1 MPNAD
6 TKDTLMKLTV
16 LTNILTPYRIPLFQ
30 AMAEQVDDFSVLLMA
45 EREENRQWELQ
56 QPPFKVQVL
65 PAFQIKPKGSEISR
79 HWNYTV
85 IRTLR
90 KLQPD
95 VVLSGGF
102 APANISAFLYC
113 KMFRK
118 AFIGWG
124 ELTLQEPS
132 NASFVRRIIRRL
144 LISLSNG
151 SIASSCA
158 ARETFLHYGALP
170 EQVLTVTLPLDV
182 IQLRKRVEEIRK
194 TPRFHEKQPSV
205 SRPVL
210 LSIGRV
216 TKLKGYQEL
225 FDTYDQLLTTHPTT
239 SLIIVGDG
247 PDRKYFE
254 DLANQRGW
262 SNIYFIGFVQ
272 PEELATYFAL
282 SDAFVFFTLYDQ
294 FGLVLSEAM
303 AAGVPV
309 VSSIHAVATLEL
321 VEEGV
326 TGFRIDPANSAA
338 STETIRR
345 LFNMPSSERAR
356 LVQAAYQRVLPCDF
370 QSSAKTMVE
379 FLRAASA
386 GPQPQR
392 DEHPG
397 RHAGVT

>member
-282 SDAFVFFTLYDQ
+282 SDAFVFLHSTINSD
-294 FGLVLSEAM
+294 SCSAK
-303 AAGVPV
+303 PWPR
-309 VSSIHAVATLEL
+309 
-321 VEEGV
+321 
-326 TGFRIDPANSAA
+326 GF
-338 STETIRR
+338 
-345 LFNMPSSERAR
+345 PSSPLFMLLRPSNSLKKASR
-356 LVQAAYQRVLPCDF
+356 DFVSIQQILQLQQKQYGDYLICPHPSAHGSCKPPINASCPATSKAVQKRWLSFFEP
-370 QSSAKTMVE
+370 
-379 FLRAASA
+379 
-386 GPQPQR
+386 PQPALNR
-392 DEHPG
+392 S
-397 RHAGVT
+397 VTNTQVDMPE